1 MSQKSNFEASLGEA
15 IYFITE
21 LALAANPADFEAL
34 YGTSIPEPSPP
45 GAPFRTLQNHPELA
59 LVSLVVQND
68 YDVINM

>member
-1 MSQKSNFEASLGEA
+1 MFPLSHQESKLYPDAWEA

-45 GAPFRTLQNHPELA
+45 GAPFRTTAIAKQRNKETRVGFH
-59 LVSLVVQND
+59 
-68 YDVINM
+68 MF